1 MSKAFFSFFKNITIF
16 NGIFI
21 ISFAIIN
28 YLLILNLKTII
39 ITKKLLNSK
48 NNTFKNIF
56 KKIVNSL
63 IDSSY
68 NILAINKEI

>member
-1 MSKAFFSFFKNITIF
+1 MIIT
-16 NGIFI
+16 
-21 ISFAIIN
+21 N

-39 ITKKLLNSK
+39 IIKKLLNSK
-48 NNTFKNIF
+48 NNNFKNIF

-68 NILAINKEI
+68 NNLAINKEI

>member
-1 MSKAFFSFFKNITIF
+1 MKIT
-16 NGIFI
+16 
-21 ISFAIIN
+21 N

-39 ITKKLLNSK
+39 IIKKLLNSK

-63 IDSSY
+63 IASSY
-68 NILAINKEI
+68 NNLSINKEI